1 MSRLFRNLFPLL
13 LALLL
18 MLFFLKGVSWSEVWL
33 SIRDVHWGYIAGFIG
48 GILLQ
53 YVAKAYRWG
62 IILRTQP
69 VKISFE
75 HLFHF
80 ISLSFFLN
88 TVMPGKLGEPAK
100 GVLIARRYRFAEGAG
115 LASVVIER
123 MIDVLMLLVIFLGSF
138 LLFPAKDSPLLS
150 RMQSLAWL
158 GVPVILCLF
167 FVFFLVNR
175 SGLSDSVRGWLERIS
190 RLFPKRIRDR
200 VLHFLVS
207 FVENLHVD
215 LGPGDMVRLIA
226 SSALVWIGVIPF
238 FWLLMQGFEWGRPIG
253 LLDTLP
259 YFALLMVGAAIP
271 TPGMAGSLDSASK
284 VGFYQL
290 LGISSAYSGSV
301 VAFTLLFHTLLL
313 LLALVTGVVAVRRL
327 KIGMDSIKGVK
338 KNEMS

>member
-1 MSRLFRNLFPLL
+1 ML
-13 LALLL
+13 LALAL

-33 SIRDVHWGYIAGFIG
+33 SIRGVHYGYIAGFVL

-53 YVAKAYRWG
+53 YAVKAYRWG
-62 IILRTQP
+62 IILRAKQAN
-69 VKISFE
+69 ISFE
-75 HLFHF
+75 HLFHY

-100 GVLIARRYRFAEGAG
+100 GVLIARQYHFSEGAG

-123 MIDVLMLLVIFLGSF
+123 MIDVLMLLVIFLSSF
-138 LLFPAKDSPLLS
+138 LIFPAKGNPLLR

-158 GVPVILCLF
+158 AVPVILGLF
-167 FVFFLVNR
+167 VVFFLVNR
-175 SGLSDSVRGWLERIS
+175 KGLSESVRRWLEWIS
-190 RLFPKRIRDR
+190 RLFPKRIRER
-200 VLHFLVS
+200 TLHFLVS

-215 LGPGDMVRLIA
+215 LPTGDLVRLIV
-226 SSALVWIGVIPF
+226 SSAIVWIGIIPF
-238 FWLLMQGFEWGRPIG
+238 FWLLMQGFEWGRVIG

-290 LGISSAYSGSV
+290 LGITSAYSGSV

-313 LLALVTGVVAVRRL
+313 LLALLTGVVAVRRL
-327 KIGMDSIKGVK
+327 KIGMNFIKGVK